1 VVLITPRQHE
11 TATSLCTPAPSRA
24 RVTYATRA
32 MGDVPRAGYSVVCIV
47 SPTQLALVRSTGS
60 PSSLVRGFRPRA
72 KSSVQSLVRR
82 GCPDEPRRFV
92 GALIRLAERTHPPHP
107 IPRMVHACTCLWRCQ
122 LIPLPGAT
130 QLVTPRRWS
139 RPDEPPRPAGPI
151 SARHGSE
158 LSSAIADQ

>member
-1 VVLITPRQHE
+1 
-11 TATSLCTPAPSRA
+11 
-24 RVTYATRA
+24 

-107 IPRMVHACTCLWRCQ
+107 THPTDGPCMHLSVAVSAY
-122 LIPLPGAT
+122 PAA
-130 QLVTPRRWS
+130 WS
-139 RPDEPPRPAGPI
+139 DAIGDPPSMEPTR
-151 SARHGSE
+151 
-158 LSSAIADQ
+158 